1 MKISKVLELEKKILS
16 NDVSFLNIIT
26 GIMQKNNIIYSDN
39 YGNLTEEE
47 KEAILWLEPFMQLLY
62 KGSKHS
68 TGKLC
73 ESGFSRVVI
82 HNNLFLKFT
91 YYSGPDTFVSIEKI
105 NDVEGIKHIVTFALL
120 RERLFEAEMVKS
132 ELAPIIQKYL
142 KAGLTFEEIT
152 RMFVEIMRENR
163 VKV

>member
-1 MKISKVLELEKKILS
+1 MKMSKVLELEKKILS
-16 NDVSFLNIIT
+16 NDVSFLDKIANI
-26 GIMQKNNIIYSDN
+26 MKDNNILYSDN

-47 KEAILWLEPFMQLLY
+47 KEAVNWLEPFMQLLY

-68 TGKLC
+68 VGKIC
-73 ESGFSRVVI
+73 ESGFTRVVV
-82 HNNLFLKFT
+82 HNGLSLKFT

-105 NDVEGIKHIVTFALL
+105 NEVEGLKHIVTLALL

-132 ELAPIIQKYL
+132 ELAPIIEKYL

-163 VKV
+163 IKF